1 VFTLE
6 TAKVNFL
13 DSRPGDITRRIQA
26 HGRDYQYAM
35 DTGSPQTFPVRFLL
49 TTRAALSEFYGWLDA
64 RLGKLNPLWVSTKE
78 HDYVALA
85 RPTSTTLTVKKAGFS
100 FHHGRRDLEILKT
113 DGTFSR
119 VRLTSPIT
127 DNLDGTETLTTSTS
141 FPTFAT
147 ISRVSFLKF
156 CTLAQDTMT
165 IRYFKGGS
173 NGAVI
178 ADCSLNMRELLTSPV

>member
-1 VFTLE
+1 
-6 TAKVNFL
+6 
-13 DSRPGDITRRIQA
+13 
-26 HGRDYQYAM
+26 
-35 DTGSPQTFPVRFLL
+35 
-49 TTRAALSEFYGWLDA
+49 
-64 RLGKLNPLWVSTKE
+64 
-78 HDYVALA
+78 
-85 RPTSTTLTVKKAGFS
+85 LTVKKAGFS

-119 VRLTSPIT
+119 VRLTAIT

-156 CTLAQDTMT
+156 CTLAQDTIT
-165 IRYFKGGS
+165 VRYFKGGS

-178 ADCSLNMRELLTSPV
+178 ADCSLNMKELLTSPV